1 MAAAT
6 ATSSEEYVKLSDR
19 DHVLLRP
26 GMYLGEVTASDKTF
40 FHVVEGKMVER
51 TARVNNGPYKLLDE
65 ALMNAR
71 DHAVK
76 GKGVTFIKVILDSET
91 GTFSVENDG
100 EGIPVRMHATE
111 GVHVPE
117 LIFGHLRTSTNYDT
131 TATHCVGG
139 QNGYGVKLAGIW
151 STKLEL
157 DLVGPDPEGKLQRYQ
172 QTFSNNLADISKPV
186 IKAYKKAKPYTKVTF
201 RPDWA
206 KFGSEFDEPMAAWLK
221 RRVYDLG
228 AVTDKKI
235 KVYFN
240 GELVPV
246 RSFQDYIDMYVGEK
260 AAIYEATDRWA
271 YAVAVVDSAEFKQVS
286 FVNGIHTMK
295 GGKHVDYIMNQIVA
309 KLSDYIQKKK
319 KLTEPIRPALIRN
332 HLFFFLDACIENP
345 TFDSQTKETLTTVPA
360 KFGSKCEVSEKFIE
374 KLAKTGIMETVAD
387 AVKSKDVAAAAKTD
401 GRKKRVI
408 TGIPKLVDAAF
419 AGTAKS
425 GECTLILTEGDSAKS
440 AVLGGL
446 TEKMRLTYGV
456 YPLKG
461 KVINPRVRN
470 VSENKELIEL
480 KQILG
485 LKNGQ
490 TYTAD
495 TLDELRYRRVLII
508 TDQDLDGSHIK
519 GLLVNMFDTLWPSL
533 LRDPEI
539 QFLGYMNT
547 PIIKARK
554 GVQEKLFY
562 SEQEYHEWEGAED
575 PKGWAIK
582 YYKGLGTSTSKE
594 FAEYF
599 QEGKSSVVT
608 FEWGEHSA
616 DAISKVFDG
625 TRADDRKAWLT
636 AYDPAAAP
644 SMDAKRKC
652 VRYEEFVDEQLVEF
666 SMYDNQRSIP
676 NVMDGLKP
684 SQRKILYA
692 CIKKNLTKGEIK
704 VAQLSGYVSEHTAY
718 HHGEASLNGAIVG
731 MAQDF
736 VGSNNVNL
744 LKPIGQFGTR
754 LAGGGD
760 SASERYIFT
769 ALNPVTRM
777 IYREEDD
784 AVLKYMVDDGLQ
796 VEPVFFVPVI
806 PMALVNGSKGI
817 GTGWSTEVLCYN
829 PVELTDYILE
839 RVQREGGGADDDR
852 KEFAPFYRGFKGTIE
867 SSDRCVIRGSFVQ
880 TDPVNYLITE
890 LPVGVWTND
899 YKQYLESLVGTVVK
913 EYNDH
918 CTDVAVK
925 FDVKL
930 VAPVEDF
937 EKTFKLSVMKSTN
950 NMHLFNAQSK
960 LVKYVNARAIIEDFM
975 VVRRDLY
982 AKRKEWLQKEV
993 AAHLKR
999 ATNKVRYIEGV
1010 LSGSI
1015 EMRGVSKDT
1024 IVDLL
1029 NSRGFEEL
1037 DGDFSYLLQM
1047 PMLSVSNEKVAAI
1060 TQDMDELTE
1069 KAQAL
1074 EATTVEQMW
1083 VRDLLEL
1090 KATLSLQEREQ
1101 KQEKDQSPQKKAKAA
1116 ANAPS
1121 KKRPHP

>member
-1 MAAAT
+1 MEP
-6 ATSSEEYVKLSDR
+6 SEEYVKLSDR

-26 GMYLGEVTASDKTF
+26 GMYLGEVSATEKTF
-40 FHVVEGKMVER
+40 FHVVDGKMVER
-51 TARVNNGPYKLLDE
+51 TSIVNNGPYKLLDE
-65 ALMNAR
+65 VLMNAR

-76 GKGVTFIKVILDSET
+76 GKGVTYIKVVLDAEAGS
-91 GTFSVENDG
+91 FSVENDG
-100 EGIPVRMHATE
+100 EGIPIRMHATE
-111 GVHVPE
+111 GVYVAE

-139 QNGYGVKLAGIW
+139 QNGYGVKLAAIW
-151 STKLEL
+151 STKLDI
-157 DLVGPDPEGKLQRYQ
+157 DLVGTNPEGQLQRYQ
-172 QTFSNNLADISKPV
+172 QSFNHNLAEIVKPV
-186 IKAYKKAKPYTKVTF
+186 IKPFKKAKAYTKVTF
-201 RPDWA
+201 TPDWS
-206 KFGSEFDEPMAAWLK
+206 KFGSTFDEPMMAWLK

-228 AVTDKKI
+228 AVTDKKV
-235 KVYFN
+235 KVFFN

-246 RSFQDYIDMYVGEK
+246 RSFPDYIDMYVGEK
-260 AAIYEATDRWA
+260 VAIFEATERWA
-271 YAVAVVDSAEFKQVS
+271 YAVAVVETSEFKQVS

-295 GGKHVDYIMNQIVA
+295 GGKHVDYIMNQIVS

-319 KLTEPIRPALIRN
+319 KLTDPIRPALIRN

-345 TFDSQTKETLTTVPA
+345 TFDSQTKETLTTLPN

-374 KLAKTGIMETVAD
+374 KLARTGIMETVAD
-387 AVKSKDVAAAAKTD
+387 AVKSKDAAAAAKTD

-408 TGIPKLVDAAF
+408 TGIPKLVDATS
-419 AGTAKS
+419 AGTSKS
-425 GECTLILTEGDSAKS
+425 RDCILILTEGDSAKS

-446 TEKMRLTYGV
+446 TEKMRQTYGV

-470 VSENKELIEL
+470 ASENKEIIEL

-490 TYTAD
+490 VYTPEN
-495 TLDELRYRRVLII
+495 LDDLRYGKVLII

-533 LRDPEI
+533 IRDPSI

-554 GVQEKLFY
+554 GGQEKLFY
-562 SEQEYHEWEGAED
+562 SEQEYHDWERAED
-575 PKGWAIK
+575 PKGWTIK

-599 QEGKSSVVT
+599 QQGKSSFVT
-608 FEWGEHSA
+608 LEWSEGSA

-636 AYDPAAAP
+636 AYDPLAVV
-644 SMDAKRKC
+644 SMDPKRKS
-652 VRYEEFVDEQLVEF
+652 VRFDEFINDQLVEF

-754 LAGGGD
+754 LAGGDD

-769 ALNPVTRM
+769 ALNSLTRL

-784 AVLKYMVDDGLQ
+784 AVLDLVVDDGVP
-796 VEPVFFVPVI
+796 VEPKYFVPII

-829 PVELTDYILE
+829 PVELTDYMLAC
-839 RVQREGGGADDDR
+839 VQGKNPGVPD
-852 KEFAPFYRGFKGTIE
+852 FTPFYRGFKGVIE
-867 SSDRCVIRGSFVQ
+867 NTEGGKKCTVRGTFVRK
-880 TDPVNYLITE
+880 DPTNYVITE

-899 YKQYLESLVGTVVK
+899 YKQFLETLVGTVVK
-913 EYNDH
+913 EYVDH
-918 CTDVAVK
+918 CTDVDVK

-930 VAPVEDF
+930 LAPVESF
-937 EKTFKLSVMKSTN
+937 EKTMKLSVTKSTN
-950 NMHLFNAQSK
+950 NMHMFNSHFK
-960 LVKYVNARAIIEDFM
+960 LLKYPDVATVVDEFM

-982 AKRKEWLQKEV
+982 AKRKAWLQKDI
-993 AAHLKR
+993 ATHLKR
-999 ATNKVRYIEGV
+999 ATNKVNYIRGV

-1015 EMRGVSKDT
+1015 EMRGLSKDA
-1024 IVDLL
+1024 IVELL
-1029 NSRGFEEL
+1029 KASGLEEL
-1037 DGDFSYLLQM
+1037 EGDFSYLLQL
-1047 PMLSVSNEKVAAI
+1047 PMLSVSSEKVAAI
-1060 TQDMDELTE
+1060 TQEMEELAD
-1069 KAQAL
+1069 KARVL
-1074 EATTVEQMW
+1074 EGTTVEQMW
-1083 VRDLLEL
+1083 ASDLTEL
-1090 KATLSLQEREQ
+1090 RSALVPVS
-1101 KQEKDQSPQKKAKAA
+1101 AA
-1116 ANAPS
+1116 S